1 MLLLKGHTTGR
12 PVYGV
17 AFAPDSQALAS
28 VSYDGTVRLWDLGAG
43 TGEVLARPHLPYSL
57 AFSPRGRALAWSH
70 YSGITLWDGDG
81 GVELKGASGSF
92 GGRFGGRVR
101 FSPDGRRLAAG
112 LGACVWD
119 TRTGARVDRGRN
131 GEGFTTSGVA
141 FAPDGRTLAV
151 SCWSKG
157 EEVRHLIRLIDPVWG
172 EARAVLRSHGDIA
185 TDLAF
190 SPDGKLL
197 AAACGQFLCVWDVG
211 GTEPIWRAKV
221 NRRHFQA
228 VAFTPDGRFLAAVR
242 NDRSA
247 CFWGAEDRRQVA
259 TFDWEI
265 GQLVSLAISPD
276 GMRAAAGSR
285 RGKIVVWDVDL

>member
-1 MLLLKGHTTGR
+1 MLLPKGHTTGQ

-28 VSYDGTVRLWDLGAG
+28 ACYDDTVRRWDLGAG
-43 TGEVLARPHLPYSL
+43 TCEVVANPRVPYSV
-57 AFSPRGRALAWSH
+57 AYSPRGHLAWSH
-70 YSGITLWDGDG
+70 YKGITLRDADG
-81 GVELKGASGSF
+81 GTVELKAS
-92 GGRFGGRVR
+92 RFGGRLR
-101 FSPDGRRLAAG
+101 FFPDGRHLAAG
-112 LGACVWD
+112 LGAAVWD
-119 TRTGARVDRGRN
+119 TLTGARVDRGRN
-131 GEGFTTSGVA
+131 AKGHTGAVA

-151 SCWSKG
+151 SCWLQG
-157 EEVRHLIRLIDPVWG
+157 AVLRHLIRLVDPVWG
-172 EARAVLRSHGDIA
+172 EARAELRGHGDSA

-197 AAACGQFLCVWDVG
+197 AATCGQFLCVWDVDR
-211 GTEPIWRAKV
+211 TEPIWRAKV

-247 CFWGAEDRRQVA
+247 CFWGTEDWRQVA

-265 GQLVSLAISPD
+265 GPLVSLAISPD